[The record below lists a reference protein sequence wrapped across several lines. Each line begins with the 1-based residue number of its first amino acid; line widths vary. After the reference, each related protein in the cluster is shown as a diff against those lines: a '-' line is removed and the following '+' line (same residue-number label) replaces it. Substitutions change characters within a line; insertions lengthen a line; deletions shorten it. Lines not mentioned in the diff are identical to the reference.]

1 MDLMWNTES
10 SRKAV
15 LAEGRYVEAE
25 NGHCGR
31 QKLSSGMAMVLGALL
46 TMEIMLGGAMLFNF
60 DFRGADLIAQLSAG
74 VTHLYQGA
82 QAVNTGTKNVSAG
95 LQSLED
101 GTVEAFQIGRAH
113 V

>member
-1 MDLMWNTES
+1 MWNTES

-31 QKLSSGMAMVLGALL
+31 QKLSSGMAMGALL

-60 DFRGADLIAQLSAG
+60 DFRGADIVAVVLSFM
-74 VTHLYQGA
+74 VLYF
-82 QAVNTGTKNVSAG
+82 AVVA
-95 LQSLED
+95 SLTD
-101 GTVEAFQIGRAH
+101 K
-113 V
+113 

>member
-1 MDLMWNTES
+1 MWNTES
-10 SRKAV
+10 SGKAV

-60 DFRGADLIAQLSAG
+60 DFRGARYRCRCIVIHGIIFCSGSITDRQVEERRERG
-74 VTHLYQGA
+74 CQG
-82 QAVNTGTKNVSAG
+82 
-95 LQSLED
+95 SL
-101 GTVEAFQIGRAH
+101 TRRLKFYI
-113 V
+113 

>member
-1 MDLMWNTES
+1 MWNTES

-60 DFRGADLIAQLSAG
+60 DFAEQISLL
-74 VTHLYQGA
+74 LYCH
-82 QAVNTGTKNVSAG
+82 SWYYI
-95 LQSLED
+95 LQW
-101 GTVEAFQIGRAH
+101 
-113 V
+113 

>member
-1 MDLMWNTES
+1 MWNTES

-31 QKLSSGMAMVLGALL
+31 QKLSSGMVLGALL

-60 DFRGADLIAQLSAG
+60 DFRGADIVAVVLSFM
-74 VTHLYQGA
+74 VLYF
-82 QAVNTGTKNVSAG
+82 AVVA
-95 LQSLED
+95 SLTD
-101 GTVEAFQIGRAH
+101 K
-113 V
+113 

>member
-1 MDLMWNTES
+1 MWNTES

-60 DFRGADLIAQLSAG
+60 DFRGADIVAVVLSFM
-74 VTHLYQGA
+74 VLYSRTEEKGCQG
-82 QAVNTGTKNVSAG
+82 
-95 LQSLED
+95 SL
-101 GTVEAFQIGRAH
+101 TRRLKFYI
-113 V
+113 

>member
-1 MDLMWNTES
+1 MWNTES

-46 TMEIMLGGAMLFNF
+46 TMDHAW
-60 DFRGADLIAQLSAG
+60 RGD
-74 VTHLYQGA
+74 
-82 QAVNTGTKNVSAG
+82 AV
-95 LQSLED
+95 
-101 GTVEAFQIGRAH
+101 
-113 V
+113 

>member
-1 MDLMWNTES
+1 MWNTES

-46 TMEIMLGGAMLFNF
+46 TMAV
-60 DFRGADLIAQLSAG
+60 SY
-74 VTHLYQGA
+74 THLTLPTTPY
-82 QAVNTGTKNVSAG
+82 V
-95 LQSLED
+95 
-101 GTVEAFQIGRAH
+101 
-113 V
+113 

>member
-1 MDLMWNTES
+1 MWNTES

-60 DFRGADLIAQLSAG
+60 DFRGADIVAVVIHGIIFCSGGITDRQVEERRERG
-74 VTHLYQGA
+74 CQG
-82 QAVNTGTKNVSAG
+82 
-95 LQSLED
+95 SL
-101 GTVEAFQIGRAH
+101 TRRLKFYI
-113 V
+113 

>member
-1 MDLMWNTES
+1 MWNTES

-46 TMEIMLGGAMLFNF
+46 TMEIMLG
-60 DFRGADLIAQLSAG
+60 RGD
-74 VTHLYQGA
+74 
-82 QAVNTGTKNVSAG
+82 AV
-95 LQSLED
+95 
-101 GTVEAFQIGRAH
+101 
-113 V
+113 

>member
-1 MDLMWNTES
+1 MWNTES

-60 DFRGADLIAQLSAG
+60 DFRGADIVAVVLSFMVIFCSGSITDRQVAERRRKD
-74 VTHLYQGA
+74 A
-82 QAVNTGTKNVSAG
+82 KG
-95 LQSLED
+95 L
-101 GTVEAFQIGRAH
+101 
-113 V
+113 